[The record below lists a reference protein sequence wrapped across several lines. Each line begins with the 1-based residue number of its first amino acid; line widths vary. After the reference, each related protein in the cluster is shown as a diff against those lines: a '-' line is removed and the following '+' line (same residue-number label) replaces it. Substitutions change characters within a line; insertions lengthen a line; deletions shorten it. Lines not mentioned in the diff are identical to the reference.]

1 MKEVTLQ
8 ATSAPD
14 KAKPVNGIE
23 RYSNY
28 MLLLRLATWLFCVVT
43 LYSSTPFQ
51 VAELSWAKTW
61 LFKQAQA
68 KVFPEAME
76 ALWKGKPLPLS
87 NSLQLMNPIPDADV
101 LLGVNGHLRSPS
113 HWKTITLAIHCS
125 SMETPPCITDSTS
138 LSCCEITWDG
148 KRMRQLSASLR
159 HLGRSTF
166 LI

>member
-51 VAELSWAKTW
+51 VAELS
-61 LFKQAQA
+61 
-68 KVFPEAME
+68 
-76 ALWKGKPLPLS
+76 
-87 NSLQLMNPIPDADV
+87 
-101 LLGVNGHLRSPS
+101 
-113 HWKTITLAIHCS
+113 
-125 SMETPPCITDSTS
+125 
-138 LSCCEITWDG
+138 
-148 KRMRQLSASLR
+148 
-159 HLGRSTF
+159 
-166 LI
+166 